1 VPHETRA
8 IISVSLSSSLLPNY
22 IELRFRERITTTS
35 RMAARIYNWSPD
47 PAMRSFSEVELS
59 GKPAI
64 RPRYKFLTFL
74 SAVQALKIDI
84 LPITWQGACQIA
96 VGGTS
101 IINESLVNVQAS
113 LVFKCFK
120 EVEKLQKSEDSL
132 FQTIISEIGVL
143 GQRPIRGHPN
153 IVQLQGICWDIS
165 TDDKVWP
172 ALVFEKSQ
180 YGDLSSFLA
189 TPIGRELDIS
199 ARLQLCMNI
208 GNAIL
213 DMHSKSKKC

>member
-1 VPHETRA
+1 
-8 IISVSLSSSLLPNY
+8 
-22 IELRFRERITTTS
+22 
-35 RMAARIYNWSPD
+35 MAARIHNWSPD